1 LIFWVGVTDN
11 SWFQFLRDQKPEEV
25 NFWQPSPR
33 AAFTRL
39 ELGAP
44 FLFKLKRPNNHIGGG
59 GFFVKFS
66 VLPLSVVWDTFGMR
80 NGAGT
85 QEQFEDLIR
94 PLTPSPDARDP
105 EVGCS
110 VLTEPF
116 FWHEDTWIPNPVGFA
131 TNIVQGRSYDTSEQ
145 EGASLWKSVADRLA
159 RSFDATNTT
168 QSTREPL
175 AMYGNPTLIKPRLGQ
190 GAFRV
195 LVTDAYKRRCAITGE
210 KTLPVL
216 EAAHIVPFARKGTHQ
231 ISNGLLLRSDFHKL
245 FDLGYVTVE
254 TTKRD
259 FRVRVSPKI
268 REEWFNGKAYYRLD
282 GQGLAVIPDALDQR
296 PNREYLAWHNEKVF
310 QS

>member
-1 LIFWVGVTDN
+1 VTDN

-66 VLPLSVVWDTFGMR
+66 VLPLSVVWDTFGIK

-85 QEQFEDLIR
+85 QEKFEDLIR

-116 FWHEDTWIPNPVGFA
+116 FWQEDTWIPNPVGFA
-131 TNIVQGRSYDTSEQ
+131 SHIVQGRSYDTSEQ
-145 EGASLWKSVADRLA
+145 EGDSLWKSIADRLA
-159 RSFDATNTT
+159 RSFDATNTM
-168 QSTREPL
+168 QSAREPL
-175 AMYGNPTLIKPRLGQ
+175 AMYGNPMLIKPRLGQ

-282 GQGLAVIPDALDQR
+282 GQSLAVIPDALDQR

-310 QS
+310 Q